1 MIDPPFPREALAEQM
16 TLCQDLLTHFKED
29 QERLLSHLDDWW
41 AAKRQ
46 GVTHPPNGRE
56 ITQAV
61 ADLRYGRVGYSY
73 SDIRSQP
80 TGPFGLTLS
89 KKHQKDLERELR
101 KLGEM
106 LEEDKR
112 FGRDSAADAL
122 HYPSS
127 QQL

>member
-1 MIDPPFPREALAEQM
+1 M
-16 TLCQDLLTHFKED
+16 TLCQELLTHFKED

-46 GVTHPPNGRE
+46 GVTL
-56 ITQAV
+56 TQAA